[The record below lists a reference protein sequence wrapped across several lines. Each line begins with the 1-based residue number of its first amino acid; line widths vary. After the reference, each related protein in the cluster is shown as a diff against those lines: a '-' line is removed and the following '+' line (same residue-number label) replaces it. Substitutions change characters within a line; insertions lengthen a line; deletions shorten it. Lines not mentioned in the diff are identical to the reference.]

1 MKMNLTMIAHRLA
14 MAEDNIQSWENLL
27 ALIGYSITVG

>member
-1 MKMNLTMIAHRLA
+1 MKVDLILTVSRLV

-27 ALIGYSITVG
+27 ALIRYSITVG